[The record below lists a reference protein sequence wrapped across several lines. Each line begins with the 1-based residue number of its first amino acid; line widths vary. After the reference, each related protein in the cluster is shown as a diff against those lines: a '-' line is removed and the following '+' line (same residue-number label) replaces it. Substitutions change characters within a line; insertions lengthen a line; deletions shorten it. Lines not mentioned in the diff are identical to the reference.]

1 MIDYYS
7 GVDTEYFAG
16 VGDIM
21 VLCHRRLAVVN
32 LFFFFFKSQQ
42 PYQVEK
48 KERNGCARGWCVK
61 RGSLL
66 QDCLHVKFQDV
77 KFNKQCFLLLKL

>member
-32 LFFFFFKSQQ
+32 LFFPSRANSHTK
-42 PYQVEK
+42 
-48 KERNGCARGWCVK
+48 
-61 RGSLL
+61 
-66 QDCLHVKFQDV
+66 
-77 KFNKQCFLLLKL
+77 